1 MGYDLEVEAM
11 SRQTLEQAY
20 LDVVHRVEELGIGA
34 EGRPVE
40 LQRVLNLTRVQALI
54 VSSLMSG
61 RCLGKDVLISLTRP
75 VGRSNSYPDERTIQT
90 QVCYLR
96 KKLKLI
102 GARIETVWGQGF
114 RMPSHSIAK
123 IITILE
129 TGAA

>member
-1 MGYDLEVEAM
+1 MGFDLRVEAM
-11 SRQTLEQAY
+11 SRPVLEQAY
-20 LDVVHRVEELGIGA
+20 LDAVHRAEELGIGT

-75 VGRSNSYPDERTIQT
+75 AGRLDSYPDERTIQT
-90 QVCYLR
+90 QICYLR

-102 GARIETVWGQGF
+102 GARVETVWGQGF
-114 RMPSHSIAK
+114 RMPAHSIAK
-123 IITILE
+123 IETILE
-129 TGAA
+129 TGAT